1 MESGVAVARKN
12 IRLSAESDSQNPTMT
27 GLCKEGTA
35 E

>member
-12 IRLSAESDSQNPTMT
+12 IRLSAENEFSKSNNDWFMQ
-27 GLCKEGTA
+27 EGTT